1 MKQWILYLDFIL
13 LEVFPKAIGHT
24 LIFQPVNPFKETL
37 PTRQMSQATMSRVVH
52 ITYWDMQLKQLLF
65 FFFFNTTWKST
76 LKSEQSSSEMA
87 EISILSPV
95 NCSIPFS
102 SICSRWELFKKW
114 ASMTHFYDQCT
125 ICKMLSNQIAVQIR
139 HVYCC
144 KTKYAGWTECIHLY

>member
-1 MKQWILYLDFIL
+1 MDFVSWFYSTWGL
-13 LEVFPKAIGHT
+13 PKSHWTHLNLPACKS
-24 LIFQPVNPFKETL
+24 FQGNPAHKADEPSHNEQGGAHHVL
-37 PTRQMSQATMSRVVH
+37 RYAAKAAT
-52 ITYWDMQLKQLLF
+52 F